1 MFGNQTC
8 AMVMKHCATRSS
20 VIRQINIEIRH
31 KYKDTEKAS
40 YSEIP
45 TSYPA
50 NCHTNL
56 EEAKERLQNRVDLQ
70 GYPERM
76 LNINQLEG
84 QITHQRKTKNECWII
99 LVSRGSSFDSKGYFK
114 KSANFKLLSYFY
126 YRIWCSK
133 YYKNVQNLRQLEI
146 NWDNEQS
153 WIIRYVNLDKCTEGA
168 VVQPIYD

>member
-1 MFGNQTC
+1 MFGNQTS

-20 VIRQINIEIRH
+20 VIRQINIEIRN
-31 KYKDTEKAS
+31 KYKDTEKAV
-40 YSEIP
+40 IQRFQLA
-45 TSYPA
+45 SYPA

-114 KSANFKLLSYFY
+114 KSANFKLLSNFY
-126 YRIWCSK
+126 YRI
-133 YYKNVQNLRQLEI
+133 
-146 NWDNEQS
+146 
-153 WIIRYVNLDKCTEGA
+153 
-168 VVQPIYD
+168 